1 MSQAIINQ
9 VVKALATL
17 PDPMQRQ
24 VLEYVRTLTTHAPS
38 GVPGPELLRFAGAV
52 PRIDLERIGQAI
64 EEDCERVDKDEW

>member
-1 MSQAIINQ
+1 
-9 VVKALATL
+9 
-17 PDPMQRQ
+17 MQRQ